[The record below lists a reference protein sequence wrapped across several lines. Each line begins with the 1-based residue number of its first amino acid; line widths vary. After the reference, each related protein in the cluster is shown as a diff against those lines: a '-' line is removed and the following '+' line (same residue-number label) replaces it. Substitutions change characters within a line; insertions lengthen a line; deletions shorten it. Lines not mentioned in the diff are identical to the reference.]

1 MSFYLS
7 FYISMKLLLSKIM
20 YKNCFNKEVLN
31 ITFSRTFTFYDKA
44 KTIEYFKNLQLL
56 KFNKKKYQCLKMFIL
71 YNFNTH
77 TIFHELR
84 RNASFV
90 FTFSPEKQNK
100 DESSKFRIPLPQ
112 TFGNYA
118 NQIMSK

>member
-44 KTIEYFKNLQLL
+44 KTFENFENLQLL
-56 KFNKKKYQCLKMFIL
+56 
-71 YNFNTH
+71 
-77 TIFHELR
+77 
-84 RNASFV
+84 
-90 FTFSPEKQNK
+90 
-100 DESSKFRIPLPQ
+100 
-112 TFGNYA
+112 
-118 NQIMSK
+118 